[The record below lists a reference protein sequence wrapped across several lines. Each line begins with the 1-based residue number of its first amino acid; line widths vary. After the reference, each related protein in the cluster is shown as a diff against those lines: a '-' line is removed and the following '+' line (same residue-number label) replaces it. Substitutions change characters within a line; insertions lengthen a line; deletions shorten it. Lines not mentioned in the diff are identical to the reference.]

1 MNDLAETS
9 LTNEANTVPGE
20 VFDNPTKNDMC
31 PASYATIGGKCHDIR
46 PPTVLHYIVYSIIS
60 YYSILYSIILY
71 CLSLPLYPISM
82 YYIIL
87 YRI

>member
-20 VFDNPTKNDMC
+20 VFENPTKNDMC

-46 PPTVLHYIVYSIIS
+46 PPTVLHYIV
-60 YYSILYSIILY
+60 L
-71 CLSLPLYPISM
+71 
-82 YYIIL
+82 
-87 YRI
+87 

>member
-9 LTNEANTVPGE
+9 LTHEANTVPGE

-46 PPTVLHYIVYSIIS
+46 PPTVYV
-60 YYSILYSIILY
+60 
-71 CLSLPLYPISM
+71 
-82 YYIIL
+82 
-87 YRI
+87 